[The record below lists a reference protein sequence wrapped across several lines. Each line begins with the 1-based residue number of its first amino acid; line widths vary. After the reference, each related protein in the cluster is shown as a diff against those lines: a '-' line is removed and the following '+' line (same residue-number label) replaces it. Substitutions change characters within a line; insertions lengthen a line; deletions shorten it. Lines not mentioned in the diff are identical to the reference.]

1 MKFCKDC
8 AHYLEPKGLLAAV
21 PGAPFCKAEATRY
34 AVDVVT
40 GNRRMRGC
48 RAVRA
53 EGEACGP
60 SAVLFVEKQ
69 APVPKKRWWQQI
81 MGYQPIRSG
90 DGPVQPPPR
99 NP

>member
-8 AHYLEPKGLLAAV
+8 AHHFQPQGILAAM

-48 RAVRA
+48 RDPVLLTKTLEGARIACAWVLRA
-53 EGEACGP
+53 
-60 SAVLFVEKQ
+60 
-69 APVPKKRWWQQI
+69 
-81 MGYQPIRSG
+81 
-90 DGPVQPPPR
+90 
-99 NP
+99 